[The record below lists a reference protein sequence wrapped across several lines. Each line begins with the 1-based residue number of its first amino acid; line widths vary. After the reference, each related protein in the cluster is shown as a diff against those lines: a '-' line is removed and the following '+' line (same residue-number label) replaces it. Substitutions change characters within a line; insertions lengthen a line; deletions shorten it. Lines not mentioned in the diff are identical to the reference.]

1 MLESQLFESEIGQLI
16 DHVSTHLLADL
27 TLAIVRLGYTTHI
40 RVLPKSELVV
50 ICHDDRS
57 TSVVPSQVVIQ
68 LVPSIVKTV
77 LSLLKLNEEHFARAI
92 IILEDEG
99 NWWHDNLGLGDDCFN
114 GRLDDR
120 LDDRI
125 DKSLRIRVDEV

>member
-1 MLESQLFESEIGQLI
+1 MLESHLFESEIGQLI

-27 TLAIVRLGYTTHI
+27 TLAIVRLGNTTHV
-40 RVLPKSELVV
+40 RVLPKSELVA

-77 LSLLKLNEEHFARAI
+77 LSPKLNEEHFARAI
-92 IILEDEG
+92 IILVDEG
-99 NWWHDNLGLGDDCFN
+99 NWWHDNLGLVDDCFN
-114 GRLDDR
+114 GRLDYR

-125 DKSLRIRVDEV
+125 DKSLSIRVDEV